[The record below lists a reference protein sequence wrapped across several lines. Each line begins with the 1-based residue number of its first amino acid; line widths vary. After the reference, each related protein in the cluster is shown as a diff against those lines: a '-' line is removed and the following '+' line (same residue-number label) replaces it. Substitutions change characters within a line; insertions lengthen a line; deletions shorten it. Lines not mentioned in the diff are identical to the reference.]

1 MLLGSCRIIA
11 PHNYSGSFQTIEK
24 KSIQTDLNL
33 DSMKL
38 IKSQYNYDA
47 EDQKYEQNNGEIHTV
62 PDQSLTIREI
72 LHQYTSGIMPDFG
85 SNGDYEYGL
94 DEYDQIDTALS
105 KSPLIDGVDPLT
117 DQDMVKMELERI
129 KSKNNRES
137 GKQPTAVGSSTPESL
152 SEANGQESENDTN
165 VNK

>member
-11 PHNYSGSFQTIEK
+11 PHNYNGSFQNIEK
-24 KSIQTDLNL
+24 KSIDTNLNL

-72 LHQYTSGIMPDFG
+72 LHQYTSGIMPDFNG
-85 SNGDYEYGL
+85 NGDYEYGI
-94 DEYDQIDTALS
+94 DDYDQIGSALS
-105 KSPLIDGVDPLT
+105 KPSLVEGVDPLT
-117 DQDMVKMELERI
+117 DRQIVQMELERI
-129 KSKNNRES
+129 KSKNNRDS
-137 GKQPTAVGSSTPESL
+137 GKQPAAAGSSTSPGSSVETP
-152 SEANGQESENDTN
+152 QESENDTD
-165 VNK
+165 VDK